1 MREDVFLLFL
11 FVAGW
16 LALLGAATL
25 LAAALSWLGARLQG
39 QRDGKVWAAR
49 LMERGWP

>member
-1 MREDVFLLFL
+1 MREDAFLLFL

-39 QRDGKVWAAR
+39 QRHGKAWAAR